1 MCFGS
6 VCFMAN
12 DYLWFLGDPN
22 YSAMRLIYAMNAV
35 IHSSVIFFQSLF
47 LLSANA
53 DCIHALASFGTNGHR
68 FFVAVRIN
76 AFMSLLR
83 HNDIHYARACQ
94 VFSIEL
100 WKIWFDMSIDFFTL
114 WYSTKR
120 LQMMMRLMEKK
131 KQTAATFFLFF
142 SYSFCTF
149 GFALCTQIHE
159 QQHQW
164 HKNHVFMDWHCC
176 QVESSFHHRMNCCA
190 KQKWKWKNQMKF
202 IDHYFPVYWFWLVEE
217 IEMHRSFKRSR
228 VYHYL

>member
-22 YSAMRLIYAMNAV
+22 HSAMRLIYAMNAV
-35 IHSSVIFFQSLF
+35 IHSSVIFFHSLF

-53 DCIHALASFGTNGHR
+53 DRIQALASFGTNGHR

-94 VFSIEL
+94 VFSIES

-114 WYSTKR
+114 WFSTKR
-120 LQMMMRLMEKK
+120 LQMMMRLMEKPP
-131 KQTAATFFLFF
+131 QP
-142 SYSFCTF
+142 SF
-149 GFALCTQIHE
+149 
-159 QQHQW
+159 
-164 HKNHVFMDWHCC
+164 
-176 QVESSFHHRMNCCA
+176 SFHILFMRSVLLFAPKHTNNSINDTKITFLWTGIVVKLKVHFIIEWIVVPNKSENERT
-190 KQKWKWKNQMKF
+190 KWNLLTIIFQY
-202 IDHYFPVYWFWLVEE
+202 ID
-217 IEMHRSFKRSR
+217 SD
-228 VYHYL
+228 